1 MLRILNSLAVTVLL
15 ASPAFAQ
22 SGGWK
27 IDTAHTSAQ
36 FSVRHMMISNV
47 RGEFA
52 STTGTV
58 AFDGKDPT
66 KAKVDATIDV
76 NSINT
81 REPKRDE
88 HLKGADFF
96 DAAKYPSIK
105 FVSKRITRV
114 GPGKYKMSGSLT
126 LHGVTKD
133 VTLDVDGLGKPI
145 KDPRGV
151 ERLGATATTKI
162 NRKDFGLSYNAALE
176 TGGVVIGED
185 VAITVDVEVV
195 KEKSTDSKD
204 GKSSS

>member
-1 MLRILNSLAVTVLL
+1 
-15 ASPAFAQ
+15 
-22 SGGWK
+22 
-27 IDTAHTSAQ
+27 
-36 FSVRHMMISNV
+36 MMISNV

-52 STTGTV
+52 NTSGTV
-58 AFDGKDPT
+58 DFDGKDPT

-96 DAAKYPSIK
+96 DAAKYPSIR
-105 FVSKRITRV
+105 FVSKKIKKIAA
-114 GPGKYKMSGSLT
+114 GKYKMTGNLT
-126 LHGVTKD
+126 LHGVTKE

-145 KDPRGV
+145 KDPRGM

-162 NRKDFGLSYNAALE
+162 NRKEFGLSYNAALE
-176 TGGVVIGED
+176 TGGVVIGEE
-185 VAITVDVEVV
+185 VGITLDVELV
-195 KEKSTDSKD
+195 KAKAAAAKD